1 MNQSLPVH
9 MVASRPLALDGRL
22 AVGSKQRCA
31 CAVLLWI
38 MRTVTSGVQATTFAH
53 PPHFSDV
60 IRFPVSEASEP
71 VLREGITSRLQT
83 QVTGEVYVRS
93 WLCGCL
99 RLVSK
104 PIAPTWDLALILNF
118 KISLHMTLV
127 MAKHVGDLQVLSVQ
141 TFCTQFTRATK
152 VTLSP
157 NATFSLKVMA
167 MSYRCLALSHFH
179 FRLLFLLKRN
189 RSLNVLCELYA
200 RSANPA
206 RGRAVHKQ
214 HVSHW
219 IVESLRAYYSR
230 GQGLNSGVRAHSTS
244 GPAAYW
250 AWFKWLSVGYICA
263 AVSWASPYTFVMFH
277 CLDVTAPSSVQ
288 CVYGWDGESH

>member
-1 MNQSLPVH
+1 MRS
-9 MVASRPLALDGRL
+9 A
-22 AVGSKQRCA
+22 
-31 CAVLLWI
+31 I

-152 VTLSP
+152 V
-157 NATFSLKVMA
+157 N
-167 MSYRCLALSHFH
+167 
-179 FRLLFLLKRN
+179 
-189 RSLNVLCELYA
+189 
-200 RSANPA
+200 
-206 RGRAVHKQ
+206 
-214 HVSHW
+214 
-219 IVESLRAYYSR
+219 VESKCDL
-230 GQGLNSGVRAHSTS
+230 L
-244 GPAAYW
+244 P
-250 AWFKWLSVGYICA
+250 
-263 AVSWASPYTFVMFH
+263 
-277 CLDVTAPSSVQ
+277 
-288 CVYGWDGESH
+288 ESHGYVLQVLSFEPFPFSPPIPSEEEQEFKCPV